1 MRFLQISP
9 GFTSRNIRSALD
21 HSEFVYEVILELLHL
36 ARVMELNK
44 PPRVVNTVPIQPSG
58 RLILDFL
65 YINNFLIKHRVKYED
80 WKIALSYF
88 QNGPFMITFD
98 LKSGYHHIEIHHP
111 DHLTFL
117 AIVWKFPGK
126 ASIRYFVFT
135 VLPFGLYSAP
145 RIFTKCLK
153 LLEKYWNFNGVN
165 MLYFLM

>member
-1 MRFLQISP
+1 MPSYYRLYACEACRLRFLQISP

-36 ARVMELNK
+36 ARVIELNK
-44 PPRVVNTVPIQPSG
+44 PPRVVNPVSVPIQPSG
-58 RLILDFL
+58 RLILDFR

-88 QNGPFMITFD
+88 QNGAFMITFD
-98 LKSGYHHIEIHHP
+98 LKSGYHHIEIHP
-111 DHLTFL
+111 DRLMFL
-117 AIVWKFPGK
+117 AFLWKFPGK

-145 RIFTKCLK
+145 HIFT
-153 LLEKYWNFNGVN
+153 
-165 MLYFLM
+165 MS